1 MSVNAIESR
10 YLYGNQNSTLEAGL
24 PFSVSF
30 NQAFDGN
37 IFLQVAQNIYD
48 IQDASDTVDID
59 RAGNQVKVIAHR
71 GYTETAPE
79 NTIPAFVAA
88 AEKGYSTV
96 ECDIEWTK
104 DGVPVILHDATI
116 NRTARKEN
124 GWRLFFPRKC
134 SDMTYDKLLEYDFG
148 SWYSN
153 DFKGTKIP
161 SFDELLSCA
170 SDNDLNLYVELKETT
185 DFNDEKAQALVDAV
199 KNAGLEDKITWI
211 SFNEDYLKTMA
222 KAMPEARLGYL
233 SKKEVDEN
241 TIETLKN
248 LQTGKNEV
256 FLDLKSSRIS
266 KTSSKILEDSGFNFE
281 VWTVDS
287 SDEIKELAE
296 YDCKGITT
304 NKITEDDIADY
315 YNP

>member
-37 IFLQVAQNIYD
+37 IFLQGAQNIYD

-88 AEKGYSTV
+88 AENGYSTV

>member
-37 IFLQVAQNIYD
+37 IFLQGAQNIYD

-71 GYTETAPE
+71 GYTETATE

>member
-37 IFLQVAQNIYD
+37 IFLQGAQNIYD

-287 SDEIKELAE
+287 SDEIRELAE

>member
-37 IFLQVAQNIYD
+37 IFLQGAQNIYD

-222 KAMPEARLGYL
+222 KAMPEARLGYKK
-233 SKKEVDEN
+233 KKEVDEN

>member
-37 IFLQVAQNIYD
+37 IFLQGAQNIYD

-148 SWYSN
+148 SWYTN

>member
-37 IFLQVAQNIYD
+37 IFLQGAQNIYD

>member
-37 IFLQVAQNIYD
+37 IFLQGAQNIYD

-148 SWYSN
+148 SLYSN

>member
-37 IFLQVAQNIYD
+37 IFLQGAQNIYD

-222 KAMPEARLGYL
+222 KAMPEARLG
-233 SKKEVDEN
+233 K
-241 TIETLKN
+241 
-248 LQTGKNEV
+248 
-256 FLDLKSSRIS
+256 
-266 KTSSKILEDSGFNFE
+266 
-281 VWTVDS
+281 
-287 SDEIKELAE
+287 
-296 YDCKGITT
+296 
-304 NKITEDDIADY
+304 
-315 YNP
+315 

>member
-30 NQAFDGN
+30 NQAFDGS
-37 IFLQVAQNIYD
+37 IFLQGAQNIYD